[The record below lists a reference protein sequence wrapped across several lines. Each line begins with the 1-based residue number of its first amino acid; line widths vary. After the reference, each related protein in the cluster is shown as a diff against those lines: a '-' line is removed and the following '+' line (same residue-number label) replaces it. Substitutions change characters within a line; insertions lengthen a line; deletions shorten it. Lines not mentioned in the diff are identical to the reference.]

1 ILNLSAFAGRV
12 TAVELSEG
20 LLSLGKAYAEER
32 GLSSRID
39 WIAGDAHY
47 LRLKDARFDL
57 VLLHTLLSH
66 VRDPPRVLP
75 QTARVLKPSGT
86 LVIFDGDYATLT
98 YGTDDPEY
106 GERMDQRIIQAMITN
121 PRIMRSAPRLLHRLG
136 LKLVW
141 WRCQAFNEIGKA
153 DFFLASLSSYL
164 VVLPGAGV
172 ASREEVQAFVG
183 NQMAASDAGTFFGG
197 YNFVTY
203 ICKQDSLKSGSWR
216 EGGDQNVFTRMV

>member
-1 ILNLSAFAGRV
+1 MR
-12 TAVELSEG
+12 
-20 LLSLGKAYAEER
+20 LGKAYAEER
-32 GLSSRID
+32 GLSSRIN

-47 LRLKDARFDL
+47 LRLEDARFDL

-66 VRDPPRVLP
+66 VRDPAPVL
-75 QTARVLKPSGT
+75 AEAACVLKPSGT
-86 LVIFDGDYATLT
+86 LVIFEGDYATLT

-106 GERMDQRIIQAMITN
+106 GERMDQKIIQAMIAN

-141 WRCQAFNEIGKA
+141 WRCQVFNEIGKA
-153 DFFLASLSSYL
+153 DFFLASLNSYL

-172 ASREEVQAFVG
+172 ASREEVEAFVG
-183 NQMAASDAGTFFGG
+183 DQMRASDAGAFFGG

-203 ICKQDSLKSGSWR
+203 ICEPDL
-216 EGGDQNVFTRMV
+216 